1 MKERESWKKGLR
13 CAPAIST
20 SYGSTDTAGRHGAA
34 ARCFS
39 PTAWGF
45 ARFAI
50 GSKNTPREAGI
61 RCCNRRRCWKNL
73 LRKTEALVLLPRKGW
88 QHEHASVSLGEIL
101 PSGLDWGT
109 PIRTSSIP
117 EFCEVAVER
126 FGARPAI
133 EFNDVEIR
141 YTEIKEQVARAAA
154 GLAAMGVG
162 PGVSVALY
170 LPNVPYHP
178 ISFFAVLHAGG
189 RVVHLS
195 PLDAPRML
203 RFKLE
208 DSEARIL

>member
-101 PSGLDWGT
+101 PSGSRLGNAHPHEQHSRVLRSCRGT
-109 PIRTSSIP
+109 LR
-117 EFCEVAVER
+117 
-126 FGARPAI
+126 
-133 EFNDVEIR
+133 
-141 YTEIKEQVARAAA
+141 RA
-154 GLAAMGVG
+154 
-162 PGVSVALY
+162 PGDRVQRCRNSLY
-170 LPNVPYHP
+170 
-178 ISFFAVLHAGG
+178 
-189 RVVHLS
+189 R
-195 PLDAPRML
+195 DQ
-203 RFKLE
+203 
-208 DSEARIL
+208 